1 MPGPNPHRFI
11 LHRSPLVLYRSE
23 LLKWT
28 AKVNLIGPEAKAHLD
43 EHIAE
48 AWPRRRSCS
57 REGEVLD
64 FGSGGGLAGHP
75 DGHRFA
81 GRALPS
87 GRGGPEKMGVFEAH
101 RARVRLELQ
110 VYGDRLSRLL
120 PRLPADLRFSLVVSR
135 AVGNPEEWVPSLKEH
150 LEDGARIAL
159 FQGTPDAPEIA
170 GFTRGEAVPLP
181 RGDIELPRSADVPRG
196 TSSNMTA
203 KIVTL
208 VNQKGG
214 VGKTT
219 TAINLGASLA
229 ACERNVLLVD
239 LDPQANATSGVGIP
253 KNDEKSIYPVLTDG
267 MSIREV
273 IRQTELPNFH
283 VAPSSVDLVAAELE
297 LSDAI
302 GREFYL
308 RKALQEVV
316 KDYDY
321 ILIDSPP
328 SLGLLTING
337 LTAAHSVLVP
347 MQCEYFAI
355 EGVAQ
360 LLNTIERVRDML
372 NPGLEIEGIALTMYD
387 ERMNLARQVAEE
399 VRSHFG
405 EKVYKTVIPRNVRLG
420 EAPSFGKPIILYDI
434 RSRGSEAYINLA
446 KEFIQR
452 AETVLP

>member
-1 MPGPNPHRFI
+1 
-11 LHRSPLVLYRSE
+11 
-23 LLKWT
+23 
-28 AKVNLIGPEAKAHLD
+28 
-43 EHIAE
+43 
-48 AWPRRRSCS
+48 
-57 REGEVLD
+57 
-64 FGSGGGLAGHP
+64 
-75 DGHRFA
+75 
-81 GRALPS
+81 
-87 GRGGPEKMGVFEAH
+87 
-101 RARVRLELQ
+101 
-110 VYGDRLSRLL
+110 
-120 PRLPADLRFSLVVSR
+120 
-135 AVGNPEEWVPSLKEH
+135 
-150 LEDGARIAL
+150 
-159 FQGTPDAPEIA
+159 
-170 GFTRGEAVPLP
+170 
-181 RGDIELPRSADVPRG
+181 
-196 TSSNMTA
+196 MT

-229 ACERNVLLVD
+229 ACERSVLLVD
-239 LDPQANATSGVGIP
+239 LDPQANATSGLGLS
-253 KNDEKSIYPVLTDG
+253 KNDPKSIYPVLTDG
-267 MSIREV
+267 MNIREV
-273 IRQTELPNFH
+273 IKPTELPNLH

-308 RKALQEVV
+308 RRALQEVI

-337 LTAAHSVLVP
+337 LTAAMSVLVP

-355 EGVAQ
+355 EGAAQ
-360 LLNTIERVRDML
+360 LLNTIDRVRDML

-399 VRSHFG
+399 VRNHFG
-405 EKVYKTVIPRNVRLG
+405 EKVYKSIIPRNVRLG